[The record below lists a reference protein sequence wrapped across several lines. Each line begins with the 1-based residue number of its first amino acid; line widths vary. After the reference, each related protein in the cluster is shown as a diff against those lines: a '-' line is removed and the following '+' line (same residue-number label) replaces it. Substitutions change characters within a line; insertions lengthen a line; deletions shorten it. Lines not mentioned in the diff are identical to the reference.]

1 MATALVVMMLA
12 PRCHVREI
20 RKFQREIE
28 RLLVESTTTD
38 GEDDDLI
45 VGGVVVKQLGED
57 TPEKEEEED
66 IKNPLLQL
74 AVLLSMLSFIFDF
87 LYSELTGEAM
97 VTERVIQD
105 VIQRITQYSTTQDVT
120 TVADA
125 RAYMRDDG
133 VLQVFGEEFENLTV
147 GEQTQVI
154 TQYLEMGVESGATE
168 EDVREAITQ
177 FIVRLLERTG
187 TGMRTSRLSNLF
199 RSFDAVRSDVA
210 AFAER
215 AAREKCRDRLACVAQ
230 YLVDAL
236 RNKAESALL
245 REGLKEI

>member
-1 MATALVVMMLA
+1 
-12 PRCHVREI
+12 
-20 RKFQREIE
+20 
-28 RLLVESTTTD
+28 
-38 GEDDDLI
+38 
-45 VGGVVVKQLGED
+45 
-57 TPEKEEEED
+57 
-66 IKNPLLQL
+66 
-74 AVLLSMLSFIFDF
+74 
-87 LYSELTGEAM
+87 M

-154 TQYLEMGVESGATE
+154 THYLEMGVESGATE

-215 AAREKCRDRLACVAQ
+215 AARERCQDRLACVAQ

-236 RNKAESALL
+236 RNKADSALL

>member
-1 MATALVVMMLA
+1 MAAALVIMLA
-12 PRCHVREI
+12 PRCHVHEI
-20 RKFQREIE
+20 REFQREIE

-57 TPEKEEEED
+57 TPEKEEGD
-66 IKNPLLQL
+66 IKNALLQL
-74 AVLLSMLSFIFDF
+74 PVLLSMLSFIFDF

-97 VTERVIQD
+97 VTERVVQD
-105 VIQRITQYSTTQDVT
+105 VIQSITQYSTTQDVT

-147 GEQTQVI
+147 GEQTQVV

-215 AAREKCRDRLACVAQ
+215 AARERSMDGAFPALPGSNPGLGAGGSRRASCCRTT
-230 YLVDAL
+230 
-236 RNKAESALL
+236 
-245 REGLKEI
+245 G

>member
-1 MATALVVMMLA
+1 MAAALVIMLA
-12 PRCHVREI
+12 PRCHVHEI
-20 RKFQREIE
+20 REFQREIE

-57 TPEKEEEED
+57 TPEKEEGD
-66 IKNPLLQL
+66 IKNALLQL